1 MNHTILQEGKVIGRY
16 YYDGVNVGFISFFPK
31 IDVNT
36 HTVGLK
42 KQIGG
47 GVGVAAHSYSWIF
60 HSMENKASPLVKY

>member
-42 KQIGG
+42 KQIG
-47 GVGVAAHSYSWIF
+47 VGLGWLHTATLGYSTPWKTRL
-60 HSMENKASPLVKY
+60 HP